1 MRRPLVLVL
10 TLVALV
16 ALVAVGCGG
25 GSDDGGG
32 GGAGKPVSKDAYG
45 KQLAQAGQAL
55 QKTFAD
61 ISDQTG
67 ANTSTKEVGDHLDE
81 GAKALDGAVVKFKAI
96 TPPPS
101 AKAAHAKLVQGLGEL
116 ADVFRRGAA
125 AARKNDTKTL
135 TAALASLRS
144 SDGVKKIT
152 EAQQELKAQG
162 VTVTT
167 ASK

>member
-1 MRRPLVLVL
+1 MGRPLVLLL

-16 ALVAVGCGG
+16 AAGCGG
-25 GSDDGGG
+25 GNGDG

-45 KQLAQAGQAL
+45 RQLAQAGQTL

-67 ANTSTKEVGDHLDE
+67 ANTSAKDVGDHLE
-81 GAKALDGAVVKFKAI
+81 QGAKALDGAVQKFKAI
-96 TPPPS
+96 TPPAS
-101 AKAAHAKLVQGLGEL
+101 AKAAHEKLVQGLGEL

-125 AARKNDTKTL
+125 AARKNDTKSL
-135 TAALASLRS
+135 TAALKSLAS
-144 SDGVKKIT
+144 SDGVRKIT
-152 EAQQELKAQG
+152 EAQQELKKQG